1 VYDNSA
7 GRLTMSAF
15 AITGLTLMVR
25 PSANDEAYS
34 AETFDPMLKVS
45 IHPNMSG
52 NANHHSVQSNT
63 SHQTNLQSTMF
74 HNPTG
79 ISQLRRLGAHA
90 YLGIVSCVGA
100 LRYVRGKARTVRS
113 PLT

>member
-25 PSANDEAYS
+25 PSTNDGAYS

-45 IHPNMSG
+45 IHQTCRVIPSITWYR
-52 NANHHSVQSNT
+52 AIRATKPVCSQPCSTTLRAYHSMEIGCPCLLE
-63 SHQTNLQSTMF
+63 H
-74 HNPTG
+74 
-79 ISQLRRLGAHA
+79 
-90 YLGIVSCVGA
+90 C
-100 LRYVRGKARTVRS
+100 
-113 PLT
+113 